1 MPSNETTPL
10 DSDNLIDLYKHFESS
25 IANEL
30 GFVFQYFNFYIGLL
44 SAIAAATLTGI
55 LSLNTTQH
63 TSNRWDLILISGPVA
78 ILLLSL
84 LGYQSIKVYYHRF
97 TEAWVTKINIES
109 MLSLQANKN
118 LEKSIGKP
126 LYPSE
131 NGGFI
136 TQVDNP
142 KLKEVFDKAL
152 KESWNAEQLST
163 KLVEVGITLTH
174 AKWTFICF
182 CLLGIG
188 LAVVNFLIVLHGG

>member
-1 MPSNETTPL
+1 MPTNKITQLNKE
-10 DSDNLIDLYKHFESS
+10 DLIDLYKHFESS
-25 IANEL
+25 IRNEL

-55 LSLNTTQH
+55 LNLNTTQRATNH
-63 TSNRWDLILISGPVA
+63 WDLVLLSGPIA

-109 MLSLQANKN
+109 MLSLQTNEN
-118 LEKSIGKP
+118 REESIRKP
-126 LYPSE
+126 SYPSE

-142 KLKEVFDKAL
+142 KLTKVFDLAL
-152 KESWNAEQLST
+152 KESCNAEQLSQR
-163 KLVEVGITLTH
+163 LVEVGFTLTH
-174 AKWTFICF
+174 ARWTFICF

-188 LAVVNFLIVLHGG
+188 LAVVNILIVLS